1 MDHLRLSFIS
11 EDGGFEQSDT
21 HESASNRGPTP
32 LQPPEQH
39 DYMSRSTPSP
49 NGGDDVIHVEN
60 VTESVSVI
68 QLDDPVQLD
77 DDDSNSSA
85 IITANV
91 PAGDVDSK
99 SSNLD
104 NKDALKQALCHVDMA
119 IYNILS
125 AYNLEYF
132 KLCKHSRGIKFINRA
147 TFNLQAV

>member
-11 EDGGFEQSDT
+11 DDGSFDQSDT
-21 HESASNRGPTP
+21 HEPAPDRGPTP
-32 LQPPEQH
+32 TQPPDQR
-39 DYMSRSTPSP
+39 DYMSRATPSP
-49 NGGDDVIHVEN
+49 SGGDDVIHVEN
-60 VTESVSVI
+60 VTESVNVI

-85 IITANV
+85 IFRANV
-91 PAGDVDSK
+91 PAGDPDTK
-99 SSNLD
+99 TNKLD

-132 KLCKHSRGIKFINRA
+132 KCCKQLR
-147 TFNLQAV
+147 

>member
-1 MDHLRLSFIS
+1 MDHHRLSFIS
-11 EDGGFEQSDT
+11 EDGDFDQSDT
-21 HESASNRGPTP
+21 NEPASVSGPTP

-39 DYMSRSTPSP
+39 DYMSRATPSP

-77 DDDSNSSA
+77 DDDSNSSG
-85 IITANV
+85 IVRANV
-91 PAGDVDSK
+91 PAGDLDSK

-125 AYNLEYF
+125 AYKLEYF
-132 KLCKHSRGIKFINRA
+132 EFCKHFR
-147 TFNLQAV
+147 